1 MKIYKCP
8 NCKREFAKRDEIVF
22 VLCVCGYEMNIQE
35 NNKEVKNDGKQRKS

>member
-22 VLCVCGYEMNIQE
+22 VLCVCGYEMDVQSKV
-35 NNKEVKNDGKQRKS
+35 KEDDEDGKS